1 VFAPVQEVGIPP
13 SWVAAM
19 LRSFLCLLA
28 VAVVTSALLPC
39 AALAIL
45 VTWDTRGAT
54 WFARRL
60 WAPAMLWVAGTRVE
74 VLGMEHVDPT
84 RPTLYA
90 SNHQSSIDIPVLFVA
105 LPVNLR
111 FIAKEQLR
119 WVPLIGWYLQ
129 LAGHILIDRSNR
141 TSAIASLDRAAVEI
155 ALRKIS
161 LIVFPEGTRSPD
173 GHILPFKHGSFG
185 LALKAHIPVVP
196 VTLEGSLRV
205 MPRGSWRIRAG
216 VVRVRV
222 GAPVATDGFDVNDRA
237 GLARVVRE
245 AVVQG
250 SLGLGGLGG
259 VPTDSSVS
267 SGRGTEAANAS
278 SQPGML

>member
-1 VFAPVQEVGIPP
+1 MF
-13 SWVAAM
+13 
-19 LRSFLCLLA
+19 RSFLCILA
-28 VAVVTSALLPC
+28 VAVVTSALLPF

-60 WAPAMLWVAGTRVE
+60 WAPTMLWVAGTRLEVE
-74 VLGMEHVDPT
+74 GMENVDPN

-141 TSAIASLDRAAVEI
+141 TRAIASLDRAAVEI
-155 ALRKIS
+155 ARRKIS
-161 LIVFPEGTRSPD
+161 LIVFPEGTRSLD
-173 GHILPFKHGSFG
+173 GRVLPFKHGSFG
-185 LALKAHIPVVP
+185 LALKAGIPVVP
-196 VTLEGSLRV
+196 VTLEGSARV
-205 MPRGSWRIRAG
+205 MPRNSWRIRRG
-216 VVRVRV
+216 LIRVRV
-222 GAPVATDGFDVNDRA
+222 GAPVQVQGFDVNDRA

-250 SLGLGGLGG
+250 SLALGGPGG
-259 VPTDSSVS
+259 VPVDSATTA
-267 SGRGTEAANAS
+267 GRVAAAANAS

>member
-1 VFAPVQEVGIPP
+1 VFAPVQEVELLP
-13 SWVAAM
+13 WAAAM

-28 VAVVTSALLPC
+28 IAIVTSVLLPF
-39 AALAIL
+39 ATLAIL

-60 WAPAMLWVAGTRVE
+60 WAPAMLWMAGTRVVVE
-74 VLGMEHVDPT
+74 GREHIDPT
-84 RPTLYA
+84 LPTLFA

-141 TSAIASLDRAAVEI
+141 TRAIASLDRAALEI
-155 ALRKIS
+155 ARRKIS

-173 GHILPFKHGSFG
+173 GRILPFKHGSFG
-185 LALKAHIPVVP
+185 LALKARIPVVP
-196 VTLEGSLRV
+196 VTLEGSAQV
-205 MPRGSWRIRAG
+205 MPRGTWRVRAG

-222 GAPVATDGFDVNDRA
+222 GAPVPTDGFDVNDRA

-250 SLGLGGLGG
+250 SLALGGPGG
-259 VPTDSSVS
+259 VPADSAAP
-267 SGRGTEAANAS
+267 SGRAAEATNAS
-278 SQPGML
+278 SQPSML